1 MSHHALHSNVT
12 SSDTS
17 EGPSSHAA
25 IAPIA
30 VGVVAGVMGCLIVL
44 GLLFFVRRR
53 RQKMRGVDRIHT
65 GATTKE
71 DIFDGPEGTVD
82 PFNAFH
88 YTGVPNTASTAYATS
103 IDFSERTPLDLSQSG
118 HTPTESWILVQ
129 NTSNNQHSTQAP
141 STAPSSS
148 AQTRIDPSSKCV
160 HNTSQ
165 FLNVHN

>member
-1 MSHHALHSNVT
+1 MSHYALLSNVT
-12 SSDTS
+12 SPDTS
-17 EGPSSHAA
+17 DGSSSHPVV
-25 IAPIA
+25 API
-30 VGVVAGVMGCLIVL
+30 VGGVVAGVMGCLIVL
-44 GLLFFVRRR
+44 GLLFIVRRR

-71 DIFDGPEGTVD
+71 DIFDGPEGTID
-82 PFNAFH
+82 PFNTFH
-88 YTGVPNTASTAYATS
+88 YAGVPNSASTAYASS

-141 STAPSSS
+141 STAPLSP
-148 AQTRIDPSSKCV
+148 AQTRIDPNSKCV

-165 FLNVHN
+165 FLDVN